1 MSNYTDNEY
10 CDECTIMDA
19 VTEVDGRPMCYRCAK
34 KIRKAARKPIEK
46 FIKLEEE
53 IDDGY

>member
-1 MSNYTDNEY
+1 MIESDNEF

-34 KIRKAARKPIEK
+34 KIRKQARVRERYEE
-46 FIKLEEE
+46 FEEE
-53 IDDGY
+53 VDNEFRN